1 MTHFRITLF
10 AALLLLISC
19 QKDPQPVNPSSGND
33 PVVPVTPADTAAPV
47 TPDDTITPAII
58 TPDIHDFM
66 PSTLLNLFGEE
77 NIHQGNTPPDI
88 TGSWLA
94 DSLCITEIALSE
106 SSNYHNLFSGKP
118 LGDTYFTFRDF
129 GQNELKTAFFTPY
142 YQYVE
147 YSDLDSTQYLLENHP
162 DLMINNPLLPSCFQ
176 TNNFDF
182 SLFDKAYIIGADD
195 QFTVYF
201 YDIVLNLIPEDLPF
215 LPTNFYPIS
224 AKIISGKTLRDQD
237 GNITGIADFR
247 AGQEVVGYVNNSEL
261 LNIAIQ
267 QGFQPTPGDAW
278 IKTNRDIDL
287 TYSEFSLE

>member
-1 MTHFRITLF
+1 MTRFRITLF

-19 QKDPQPVNPSSGND
+19 KQEPLPDNPNGND
-33 PVVPVTPADTAAPV
+33 
-47 TPDDTITPAII
+47 DDNNIVSIPEIS
-58 TPDIHDFM
+58 DFM
-66 PSTLLNLFGEE
+66 PATLLNLFGEE

-106 SSNYHNLFSGKP
+106 SSNYSNLFPGTP
-118 LGDTYFTFRDF
+118 LSDTHFTFHDF
-129 GQNELKTAFFTPY
+129 GQDNLKTAYFIAHNIASYSYT
-142 YQYVE
+142 E
-147 YSDLDSTQYLLENHP
+147 YSNMDTTAFLLKEHEN
-162 DLMINNPLLPSCFQ
+162 LIINNSLLPSCFQ

-182 SLFDKAYIIGADD
+182 SLFGKAYIIGADD

-224 AKIISGKTLRDQD
+224 AKIISGKALRDQN
-237 GNITGIADFR
+237 GNVTGIADFR
-247 AGQEVVGYVNNSEL
+247 VGQEVVGYVNDGNALQIS
-261 LNIAIQ
+261 IQ
-267 QGFQPTPGDAW
+267 QGYQPTPGDAW

>member
-1 MTHFRITLF
+1 MTRFRITLF
-10 AALLLLISC
+10 AVLLLLISC
-19 QKDPQPVNPSSGND
+19 KQEPLPDNPNGND
-33 PVVPVTPADTAAPV
+33 
-47 TPDDTITPAII
+47 DDNNIVSIPEIS
-58 TPDIHDFM
+58 DFM
-66 PSTLLNLFGEE
+66 PATLLNLFGEE

-94 DSLCITEIALSE
+94 DSLCITEIVLSE
-106 SSNYHNLFSGKP
+106 SSNYSNLFPGTP
-118 LGDTYFTFRDF
+118 LSDTYFTFHDF
-129 GQNELKTAFFTPY
+129 GQNTLETEYFIAHNIASYSYTECSNMDTTAF
-142 YQYVE
+142 
-147 YSDLDSTQYLLENHP
+147 LLKEHEN
-162 DLMINNPLLPSCFQ
+162 LIINNSLLPSCFQ

-224 AKIISGKTLRDQD
+224 AKIISGKALRDQD

-247 AGQEVVGYVNNSEL
+247 AGQEVVGYVNNSGS

-267 QGFQPTPGDAW
+267 QGIQPTPGDAW
-278 IKTNRDIDL
+278 IKTNQDIDL